1 MECKCTLTD
10 VTRDWATG
18 KLRVTFEAE
27 DDISGQIDGMRDKP
41 LRLTAKQWRDKRSL
55 DSNSY
60 YWVLLSKLAEGAHIS
75 KPRAH
80 NLMLRGYGQVELFD
94 GSRYYA
100 RIPDTE
106 EAENDVIE
114 RETFHL
120 KPTSQVVAG
129 SDGVSYRTYV
139 LLKGSSNY
147 DSAEMTHLLD
157 GLISEC
163 KAIGIETATP
173 EELERM
179 KQLYE
184 QNHQRFVETT
194 KTS

>member
-10 VTRDWATG
+10 VTLDWSTG
-18 KLRVTFEAE
+18 KFRVTFEAE
-27 DDISGQIDGMRDKP
+27 DDISGQIDGMRDKT

-55 DSNSY
+55 DSNAY
-60 YWVLLSKLAEGAHIS
+60 YWVLLSKLAESIKIS

-80 NLMLRGYGQVELFD
+80 NLMLREYGQVELFD

-106 EAENDVIE
+106 EAANDVLE
-114 RETFHL
+114 RTTFHL
-120 KPTSQVVAG
+120 RPTSQVVEG
-129 SDGVSYRTYV
+129 NDGIWYRTYV

-147 DSAEMTHLLD
+147 DTAEMTHLLD

-163 KAIGIETATP
+163 KTLGIETATP

-184 QNHQRFVETT
+184 QNR
-194 KTS
+194 